1 MKFIKNNQDLRVAY
15 TYLRILSQL
24 DSCDKTQVN
33 DPEKLAQHIID
44 TKRAARLYTHREV
57 DYDRRIIKNYGM
69 DGYISLERLPA
80 DIRDEAEAKRFFERF
95 MTHEYRPSAYD
106 CTGQAMTNWFKVF
119 PRNGG
124 FYAYHSVSFDV

>member
-1 MKFIKNNQDLRVAY
+1 MKVVKNDRELRVAY
-15 TYLRILSQL
+15 EILDL
-24 DSCDKTQVN
+24 LN
-33 DPEKLAQHIID
+33 DGCPTFANPERLAQTIIE
-44 TKRAARLYTHREV
+44 TKRAIRQYTHREV
-57 DYDRRIIKNYGM
+57 DYDRRIVRDDGM

-80 DIRDEAEAKRFFERF
+80 DIRDQDEANRFFERF
-95 MTHEYRPSAYD
+95 MTDEYRPSAYD

>member
-1 MKFIKNNQDLRVAY
+1 MKVVKNDQELRVAY
-15 TYLRILSQL
+15 EILSIL
-24 DSCDKTQVN
+24 SDKTLRVVN
-33 DPEKLAQHIID
+33 PEKLAQHIIE
-44 TKRAARLYTHREV
+44 TKRSIRLYTHREV
-57 DYDRRIIKNYGM
+57 DYERRIIKDNGM

-80 DIRDEAEAKRFFERF
+80 DIRDLEEAQWFFEWF
-95 MTHEYRPSAYD
+95 MAYHYRPSAYD

>member
-1 MKFIKNNQDLRVAY
+1 MKQVKNNQDLRVAY
-15 TYLRILSQL
+15 EILSIL
-24 DSCDKTQVN
+24 SDKTVKVDN
-33 DPEKLAQHIID
+33 PGKLAQSIID
-44 TKRAARLYTHREV
+44 TKRAVRRYTNREV
-57 DYDRRIIKNYGM
+57 DYDRRIIKDDGM

-80 DIRDEAEAKRFFERF
+80 DIRDLDEANRFFERF

-124 FYAYHSVSFDV
+124 FYAYHSVSFDF